1 MGPQNL
7 AAARFPPAA
16 AKKSGSSKTR
26 QPQNPAAAKSSSCK
40 IRQQQNPAAAKSGGG
55 KVRRPQESDNCRN
68 RHHQSRSIPSA
79 GRKQAAGPRA
89 NGNRSTTKFSD
100 KHPLLPRPPRGR
112 TSTAPTQP
120 PSTQR
125 PRPANFTSPAR
136 PQQPFAVQP
145 IPRRPPRHSQ
155 PQRAATKPTPSDETR
170 RKCPTRVVCQELV
183 TAQSWASF
191 AMLGMGRERRKGTW
205 GR

>member
-26 QPQNPAAAKSSSCK
+26 QPQNPAAAKSSSRK
-40 IRQQQNPAAAKSGGG
+40 IRQQQNPAAAKTGSRNN
-55 KVRRPQESDNCRN
+55 RRPQESDNRRN
-68 RHHQSRSIPSA
+68 RHHQSRSIPFA
-79 GRKQAAGPRA
+79 GRKQAVSPRA
-89 NGNRSTTKFSD
+89 NGNRSTQPNFPTNTPWSQD
-100 KHPLLPRPPRGR
+100 CPEAERARPPH
-112 TSTAPTQP
+112 SPFHTAPTTCELHLASP
-120 PSTQR
+120 TPTTLR
-125 PRPANFTSPAR
+125 SPADSH
-136 PQQPFAVQP
+136 
-145 IPRRPPRHSQ
+145 RPPRHSQ

-183 TAQSWASF
+183 IAQSWASF
-191 AMLGMGRERRKGTW
+191 VMLGMGRERRKGTW